1 MAYETII
8 VEIEDEIALI
18 RLNRPEALNALNSA
32 LITEL
37 AEALREADGNDKIRC
52 VVLTGSEKAFAA
64 GADIK
69 EMSEKSFVD
78 VYEGDLFG
86 SQIAAIRAFRKPM
99 IAAVSGYALGGGC
112 ELAMICDFII
122 AAENAKFGQ
131 PEINLGVI
139 PGIGGTQRLTRFVG
153 KSKAMDMILTGRE
166 VGAEEA
172 LAIGLA
178 NYKTDEETALAKAMN
193 VAEHIA
199 AFPQLCMQKDRLSAL
214 RQWSLDL
221 PDALK
226 AETEGGLE
234 VLRAGS
240 AVEGASR
247 FTSGQ
252 GRGGALD

>member
-86 SQIAAIRAFRKPM
+86 SQIAAIRAFRK
-99 IAAVSGYALGGGC
+99 VSPC
-112 ELAMICDFII
+112 
-122 AAENAKFGQ
+122 
-131 PEINLGVI
+131 
-139 PGIGGTQRLTRFVG
+139 
-153 KSKAMDMILTGRE
+153 S
-166 VGAEEA
+166 
-172 LAIGLA
+172 
-178 NYKTDEETALAKAMN
+178 
-193 VAEHIA
+193 
-199 AFPQLCMQKDRLSAL
+199 
-214 RQWSLDL
+214 
-221 PDALK
+221 
-226 AETEGGLE
+226 
-234 VLRAGS
+234 
-240 AVEGASR
+240 
-247 FTSGQ
+247 
-252 GRGGALD
+252 

>member
-1 MAYETII
+1 MSSVHINQNGPVLIVTIDRPQARNA
-8 VEIEDEIALI
+8 VDGPTAKALYDAFK
-18 RLNRPEALNALNSA
+18 EFDSDDSA
-32 LITEL
+32 RVAILTG
-37 AEALREADGNDKIRC
+37 ADGNFC
-52 VVLTGSEKAFAA
+52 A
-64 GADIK
+64 GADLK
-69 EMSEKSFVD
+69 AVAAGGGNRVEV
-78 VYEGDLFG
+78 EGDFG
-86 SQIAAIRAFRKPM
+86 PMGPSRIELSKPV
-99 IAAVSGYALGGGC
+99 IAAVDGYAVAGGI
-112 ELAMICDFII
+112 ELAAWCDLRVVSPS
-122 AAENAKFGQ
+122 AKFGVFCRRF
-131 PEINLGVI
+131 GVPLI
-139 PGIGGTQRLTRFVG
+139 DGGTIRLPRLIG
-153 KSKAMDMILTGRE
+153 ASRAMDMILTGRE

-221 PDALK
+221 PDALR

-252 GRGGALD
+252 GRGGALA

>member
-99 IAAVSGYALGGGC
+99 IAAVS
-112 ELAMICDFII
+112 
-122 AAENAKFGQ
+122 
-131 PEINLGVI
+131 
-139 PGIGGTQRLTRFVG
+139 
-153 KSKAMDMILTGRE
+153 
-166 VGAEEA
+166 
-172 LAIGLA
+172 
-178 NYKTDEETALAKAMN
+178 TAPPRVMN
-193 VAEHIA
+193 RSVP
-199 AFPQLCMQKDRLSAL
+199 FSDPLSTN
-214 RQWSLDL
+214 S
-221 PDALK
+221 
-226 AETEGGLE
+226 
-234 VLRAGS
+234 VLR
-240 AVEGASR
+240 VP
-247 FTSGQ
+247 GQ
-252 GRGGALD
+252 EPYGYFPENRLLSTPRAYLHTWKGCRTRKCAYR